1 MRLTQQENKP
11 LSLQECAVFDTCS
24 ASYCPIVRAGS
35 WYSEEAVCTNVWF
48 QEEHEV
54 EVQKKLKK
62 HNCEGLFTPEILKN
76 IRRISS
82 KTKGITV
89 L

>member
-1 MRLTQQENKP
+1 MRLAQQENKP
-11 LSLQECAVFDTCS
+11 LSLEECTVFNTCS
-24 ASYCPIVRAGS
+24 ASYCPIVRAGN
-35 WYSEEAVCTNVWF
+35 WYSEEDICTNAWF
-48 QEEHEV
+48 QEEHEI

-62 HNCEGLFTPEILKN
+62 YNCEGLFTPEMLTN
-76 IRRISS
+76 IKRISP